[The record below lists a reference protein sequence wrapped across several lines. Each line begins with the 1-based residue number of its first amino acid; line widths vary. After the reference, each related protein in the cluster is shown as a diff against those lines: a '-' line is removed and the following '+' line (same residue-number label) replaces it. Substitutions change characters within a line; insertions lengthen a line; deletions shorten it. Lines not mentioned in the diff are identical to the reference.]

1 MVMFFR
7 TTSSKIVSFHQVLC
21 HRQQKYYDIK
31 IIKCDGKQNVGLYIN
46 RL

>member
-7 TTSSKIVSFHQVLC
+7 TTSSKIVSFHQALYC
-21 HRQQKYYDIK
+21 RQQNYDDIK
-31 IIKCDGKQNVGLYIN
+31 IIKYDEKQNVGLDIN